1 MKKGSKI
8 ILSVLVVII
17 VLCVVYRLVN
27 KAPSAD
33 LESNAQMEQI
43 VASSGCISC
52 HSADPKLP
60 FYANFPVAGK
70 LVQEDVRLGYRSFD
84 MAPMMEALKNGEKI
98 NEVDLAK
105 VEKVI
110 ADGTMPLAK
119 YYLIHWGAS
128 LTGKETQM
136 ALAWAKSQ
144 REAFYPN
151 PLADQEW
158 ANETVRPIQD
168 SIPVDIRKVMLGNKL
183 YNDTRLSA
191 DNTISCASCHGLNT
205 GGVDNKAF
213 SEGVGGQLGGVNAP
227 TVFNAYYNFVQ
238 FWDGR
243 AATLADQA
251 AGPPVNPVE
260 MACKSFDE
268 ICEKLKADAAFS
280 KEFTEVYPDG
290 INQANITNAIQEF
303 EKTLLTPNSRFDKY
317 LKGDKTA
324 MNADEIAGYELFKKY
339 DCATCHVGENLG
351 GQSYELMGIKR
362 DYFADRGTELTIED
376 NGRYKETKDERD
388 RHRFKVPGLRNVA
401 LTSPYYHDATQ
412 ATLEDA
418 GGCCR
423 LDGPLRGGRGADAA
437 GGRPDGSLPEDADR
451 RIPGQAA
458 DQRQLP
464 RDEIRHNASFSARHV
479 PTCRAFFLS

>member
-1 MKKGSKI
+1 MI
-8 ILSVLVVII
+8 
-17 VLCVVYRLVN
+17 
-27 KAPSAD
+27 
-33 LESNAQMEQI
+33 
-43 VASSGCISC
+43 
-52 HSADPKLP
+52 
-60 FYANFPVAGK
+60 
-70 LVQEDVRLGYRSFD
+70 
-84 MAPMMEALKNGEKI
+84 
-98 NEVDLAK
+98 
-105 VEKVI
+105 
-110 ADGTMPLAK
+110 
-119 YYLIHWGAS
+119 
-128 LTGKETQM
+128 
-136 ALAWAKSQ
+136 
-144 REAFYPN
+144 YPN

-168 SIPVDIRKVMLGNKL
+168 SVPVDIRKVMLGNKL

-339 DCATCHVGENLG
+339 NCATCHVGENMG

-376 NGRYKETKDERD
+376 NGRYKETKEERD

-401 LTSPYYHDATQ
+401 LTTPYYHDATQ

-418 GGCCR
+418 VVSMARYEVGEELTQQEVDRMVAFLKTLTGEYQGK
-423 LDGPLRGGRGADAA
+423 LLTNDNF
-437 GGRPDGSLPEDADR
+437 PE
-451 RIPGQAA
+451 
-458 DQRQLP
+458 
-464 RDEIRHNASFSARHV
+464 
-479 PTCRAFFLS
+479 TK

>member
-1 MKKGSKI
+1 
-8 ILSVLVVII
+8 
-17 VLCVVYRLVN
+17 
-27 KAPSAD
+27 
-33 LESNAQMEQI
+33 
-43 VASSGCISC
+43 
-52 HSADPKLP
+52 
-60 FYANFPVAGK
+60 
-70 LVQEDVRLGYRSFD
+70 
-84 MAPMMEALKNGEKI
+84 
-98 NEVDLAK
+98 
-105 VEKVI
+105 
-110 ADGTMPLAK
+110 
-119 YYLIHWGAS
+119 
-128 LTGKETQM
+128 M

-158 ANETVRPIQD
+158 ANETIRPIQD
-168 SIPVDIRKVMLGNKL
+168 SVPVDIRKVMLGNKL

-268 ICEKLKADAAFS
+268 ICEKLKADAAFN

-362 DYFADRGTELTIED
+362 DYFADRGTALTIED

-401 LTSPYYHDATQ
+401 LTAPYYHDATQ

-418 GGCCR
+418 VVAMARYEVGEELTQQEVDRMVAFLKTLTGEYQGK
-423 LDGPLRGGRGADAA
+423 LLTNDNF
-437 GGRPDGSLPEDADR
+437 PE
-451 RIPGQAA
+451 
-458 DQRQLP
+458 
-464 RDEIRHNASFSARHV
+464 
-479 PTCRAFFLS
+479 TK